1 MEKLVPKLGTKW
13 IKLYVSII
21 VNILINSCFS
31 DGTSGGA
38 EIETVYWSYWHIS
51 KDYRRLEIQKPKC
64 YNNKRKEYIIS
75 LYCLASVNEPLWISV
90 VVCSHA
96 VFPCVDQKPCT
107 FFRQL
112 TVLMVDMICCDSQSA
127 VIDFIESAFYKWLQ
141 GIKKSKNQG
150 IPCLVLLLILCLS
163 IFSLKTDKWASQK
176 VLSL

>member
-13 IKLYVSII
+13 IKLYISII

-96 VFPCVDQKPCT
+96 VFSH
-107 FFRQL
+107 
-112 TVLMVDMICCDSQSA
+112 VLARNLAPFSGSLQSWWWIWFVA
-127 VIDFIESAFYKWLQ
+127 
-141 GIKKSKNQG
+141 
-150 IPCLVLLLILCLS
+150 IP
-163 IFSLKTDKWASQK
+163 K
-176 VLSL
+176 VL

>member
-13 IKLYVSII
+13 IKLCVSII
-21 VNILINSCFS
+21 VNILINSYFS
-31 DGTSGGA
+31 DGTSAGA

-64 YNNKRKEYIIS
+64 YNNKRKKYIIN
-75 LYCLASVNEPLWISV
+75 LYCLASVNEPYESQLLFV
-90 VVCSHA
+90 VMQY
-96 VFPCVDQKPCT
+96 FPMCWPETLHLFQAAYSLD
-107 FFRQL
+107 
-112 TVLMVDMICCDSQSA
+112 VDMICCDSQSA

-150 IPCLVLLLILCLS
+150 IPCLVLSLILCLS